1 MTDRWSLPGRPS
13 WTSRLRP
20 PKDIVVLTLA
30 TVGGL
35 ALVVWGWLM
44 QGSEYTPGLLLQFG
58 SSLVLIV
65 PLIVLGR
72 VLERRMQRT
81 QDALSSDLADIQA
94 QMRAARARLDTL
106 GETSRDG
113 LLDRHRRR
121 ELLLREAERTPTAER
136 LAALLHEAAG
146 LQAVDD
152 GGVRTRLPGSDLWL
166 RLDLRR
172 TAAPAQNQPSQPNQ
186 PNQRNQQNR
195 PNQQSQQN
203 QVQPGRSGDETLRLT
218 LEDRGGTAVAATAW
232 ARDEQASAAARRLTA
247 RRAGAV
253 PGTAS
258 AGAAAGLRDIDG
270 LLRLLVA
277 TLRTAIAARTG
288 QEQQDLGRLI
298 ELPNEQ
304 WAISADGLWCRQRYF
319 HIRTEQLLDARQ
331 DWRRYALA
339 KSWVDREHFLDAYR
353 TAHALLSRSASGSQ

>member
-1 MTDRWSLPGRPS
+1 MTDRGRLPWRPS
-13 WTSRLRP
+13 WTRRLRP
-20 PKDIVVLTLA
+20 PKDIAVLTLA
-30 TVGGL
+30 TLGGL
-35 ALVVWGWLM
+35 ALVMWGWLM
-44 QGSEYTPGLLLQFG
+44 QGEDYTPGLLLQFG

-72 VLERRMQRT
+72 VFERRMQRT

-94 QMRAARARLDTL
+94 QMRATHARLDTL

-121 ELLLREAERTPTAER
+121 EALLREAERAPTAPR
-136 LAALLHEAAG
+136 LAALLDEAAG

-152 GGVRTRLPGSDLWL
+152 AGIRTRLPGSDLWL

-172 TAAPAQNQPSQPNQ
+172 TTTAPHPPRPARNTEAALN
-186 PNQRNQQNR
+186 
-195 PNQQSQQN
+195 
-203 QVQPGRSGDETLRLT
+203 LT
-218 LEDRGGTAVAATAW
+218 LEDRGGTAASATTW

-247 RRAGAV
+247 RRT
-253 PGTAS
+253 GTAS
-258 AGAAAGLRDIDG
+258 TGPAAAALRDTDA

-288 QEQQDLGRLI
+288 QERQDLGRLI

-331 DWRRYALA
+331 DWRRHALA
-339 KSWVDREHFLDAYR
+339 KPWVDREHFLDAYR
-353 TAHALLSRSASGSQ
+353 TAHALLSAPAPAPR

>member
-1 MTDRWSLPGRPS
+1 MTDRGRLPGRPS
-13 WTSRLRP
+13 WTGRLRP
-20 PKDIVVLTLA
+20 PKDIAVLIIATL
-30 TVGGL
+30 VGL

-44 QGSEYTPGLLLQFG
+44 QGEEYTPGLLLQFG

-72 VLERRMQRT
+72 VFERRMQRT

-94 QMRAARARLDTL
+94 QMRATRARLDTL

-121 ELLLREAERTPTAER
+121 ELLLREAEREPTAER
-136 LAALLHEAAG
+136 LASLLHEAAG

-172 TAAPAQNQPSQPNQ
+172 TGAAQNQA
-186 PNQRNQQNR
+186 
-195 PNQQSQQN
+195 
-203 QVQPGRSGDETLRLT
+203 QPGRSADATLHLT
-218 LEDRGGTAVAATAW
+218 LEDRGGAAVSETAW
-232 ARDEQASAAARRLTA
+232 ARDERASAAARRLTA
-247 RRAGAV
+247 RRASAV
-253 PGTAS
+253 PGTVS
-258 AGAAAGLRDIDG
+258 AGTAAAALRDIDG
-270 LLRLLVA
+270 LLRPLVA

-339 KSWVDREHFLDAYR
+339 KPWVDREHFLDAYR
-353 TAHALLSRSASGSQ
+353 TAHALLSGSVSASR

>member
-1 MTDRWSLPGRPS
+1 MTDHGRLPWRP
-13 WTSRLRP
+13 WPSRLRP
-20 PKDIVVLTLA
+20 PGDITVLTVA
-30 TVGGL
+30 TLVGL

-44 QGSEYTPGLLLQFG
+44 QGEEYTPGLLLQFG

-65 PLIVLGR
+65 PLLVLGR
-72 VLERRMQRT
+72 VLERRLRST

-94 QMRAARARLDTL
+94 QMRATRARLDTL

-121 ELLLREAERTPTAER
+121 ELLLRDAERAPTADR
-136 LAALLHEAAG
+136 LAALLREAAG

-172 TAAPAQNQPSQPNQ
+172 NATPAVPPQA
-186 PNQRNQQNR
+186 
-195 PNQQSQQN
+195 
-203 QVQPGRSGDETLRLT
+203 QPGPSAGEVLSLM
-218 LEDRGGTAVAATAW
+218 LEDRGGSAVSETVW

-247 RRAGAV
+247 RRTGTV

-258 AGAAAGLRDIDG
+258 TVTAAAALRDIDG

-288 QEQQDLGRLI
+288 QEQQDLGRII

-339 KSWVDREHFLDAYR
+339 KPWVDREHFLDAYR
-353 TAHALLSRSASGSQ
+353 TAHALFSGASGSASGAQ

>member
-1 MTDRWSLPGRPS
+1 M
-13 WTSRLRP
+13 
-20 PKDIVVLTLA
+20 LTLA
-30 TVGGL
+30 TLGGL

-44 QGSEYTPGLLLQFG
+44 QGAEYTPGLLLQFG

-65 PLIVLGR
+65 PLIVIGR

-94 QMRAARARLDTL
+94 QMRATRARLDTL

-121 ELLLREAERTPTAER
+121 ELLLRDAERAPTAER

-172 TAAPAQNQPSQPNQ
+172 TAAAP
-186 PNQRNQQNR
+186 NQQN
-195 PNQQSQQN
+195 QA
-203 QVQPGRSGDETLRLT
+203 QPGRRTDETLHLT
-218 LEDRGGTAVAATAW
+218 LEDRGGAAASETAW
-232 ARDEQASAAARRLTA
+232 AREEQASAAARRLTA
-247 RRAGAV
+247 RRAVTV

-258 AGAAAGLRDIDG
+258 AGTAAAALRDIDG

-288 QEQQDLGRLI
+288 QEQQDFGRLI

-331 DWRRYALA
+331 DWRRYALT
-339 KSWVDREHFLDAYR
+339 KPWVDRDHFLDAYR
-353 TAHALLSRSASGSQ
+353 TAHVLLSGSGSGAQ

>member
-1 MTDRWSLPGRPS
+1 MTDRGRLPGRPWAS
-13 WTSRLRP
+13 TLRP
-20 PKDIVVLTLA
+20 PKDIALLTLA
-30 TVGGL
+30 TLGGL

-44 QGSEYTPGLLLQFG
+44 QGDEYTPGLLLQFG

-65 PLIVLGR
+65 PLLVLGR
-72 VLERRMQRT
+72 VLERRLQST

-94 QMRAARARLDTL
+94 QMRATRARLDTL
-106 GETSRDG
+106 GETSRNG

-121 ELLLREAERTPTAER
+121 ELLLHDAERAPTAER
-136 LAALLHEAAG
+136 LAALLREAAG

-152 GGVRTRLPGSDLWL
+152 GGVRTRLPDSDLWL

-172 TAAPAQNQPSQPNQ
+172 TTAPNSA
-186 PNQRNQQNR
+186 
-195 PNQQSQQN
+195 
-203 QVQPGRSGDETLRLT
+203 QPGRGADETLYMT
-218 LEDRGGTAVAATAW
+218 LEDRGGAPVSGTAW
-232 ARDEQASAAARRLTA
+232 ARDEEASAAARRLTA
-247 RRAGAV
+247 RRTGTV

-258 AGAAAGLRDIDG
+258 AGTAAAALRDIDG
-270 LLRLLVA
+270 LLRLLVT

-288 QEQQDLGRLI
+288 QGQQDLGRLI

-319 HIRTEQLLDARQ
+319 HIRTEQLLDSRQ

-339 KSWVDREHFLDAYR
+339 KPWVGREHFLDAYR
-353 TAHALLSRSASGSQ
+353 TAHALLSGSASQ

>member
-1 MTDRWSLPGRPS
+1 MTDRRSPPGRPS
-13 WTSRLRP
+13 WPSRLRL
-20 PKDIVVLTLA
+20 PKDIAVLTLA
-30 TVGGL
+30 TLGGL

-44 QGSEYTPGLLLQFG
+44 QGAEYTPGLLLQFG

-121 ELLLREAERTPTAER
+121 ELLLREAERAPTAER
-136 LAALLHEAAG
+136 LASLLHEAAG

-172 TAAPAQNQPSQPNQ
+172 TAAEPNQPNQ
-186 PNQRNQQNR
+186 PNQ
-195 PNQQSQQN
+195 QN
-203 QVQPGRSGDETLRLT
+203 QAQPGRSADETLHLT
-218 LEDRGGTAVAATAW
+218 LEDRGGEAASGTVW
-232 ARDEQASAAARRLTA
+232 ARDEQASAVARRLTA
-247 RRAGAV
+247 RRTGAV
-253 PGTAS
+253 PGRASTGTA
-258 AGAAAGLRDIDG
+258 ATALRDIDG

-288 QEQQDLGRLI
+288 QEPQDLGRLI

-331 DWRRYALA
+331 DWRRYTLT

-353 TAHALLSRSASGSQ
+353 TAHALLSGSASAS

>member
-1 MTDRWSLPGRPS
+1 MTDRRRLPEWPS

-20 PKDIVVLTLA
+20 PKDIAVLTLA
-30 TVGGL
+30 TLAGL

-44 QGSEYTPGLLLQFG
+44 QGQEYTPGLLLQFG

-94 QMRAARARLDTL
+94 QMRATRARLDTL

-121 ELLLREAERTPTAER
+121 ELLLREAERAPTAER
-136 LAALLHEAAG
+136 LASLLHEAAG
-146 LQAVDD
+146 LQAVFD

-172 TAAPAQNQPSQPNQ
+172 TAAVP
-186 PNQRNQQNR
+186 NQQNR
-195 PNQQSQQN
+195 QQNRQNQQN
-203 QVQPGRSGDETLRLT
+203 QAQPGRSADETLHLT
-218 LEDRGGTAVAATAW
+218 LEDRGGAVVSGTAW
-232 ARDEQASAAARRLTA
+232 ARDEQAPAAARRLTA
-247 RRAGAV
+247 RRAGTA

-258 AGAAAGLRDIDG
+258 AGSAAVALRDIDG
-270 LLRLLVA
+270 LLRVLVA

-339 KSWVDREHFLDAYR
+339 KPWVDREHFLDAYR
-353 TAHALLSRSASGSQ
+353 TAHALLSGSASPSQRTPQ

>member
-1 MTDRWSLPGRPS
+1 MTDRRSLPGRPP

-20 PKDIVVLTLA
+20 PKDIAVLTLA
-30 TVGGL
+30 TLVGL

-72 VLERRMQRT
+72 VFERRMQRT

-94 QMRAARARLDTL
+94 QMRATRARLDTL

-121 ELLLREAERTPTAER
+121 ELLLREAERAPTAER
-136 LAALLHEAAG
+136 LASLLHEAAG

-172 TAAPAQNQPSQPNQ
+172 TAAAQNP
-186 PNQRNQQNR
+186 
-195 PNQQSQQN
+195 
-203 QVQPGRSGDETLRLT
+203 VQPDRSTDETLHLT
-218 LEDRGGTAVAATAW
+218 LEDRGGTAVSGTAW
-232 ARDEQASAAARRLTA
+232 TRDEQASAAARRLTA
-247 RRAGAV
+247 RRAGAA

-258 AGAAAGLRDIDG
+258 AGTAAAALRDIDG

-288 QEQQDLGRLI
+288 QEPQDLGRLI

-319 HIRTEQLLDARQ
+319 HVRTEQLLDARQ
-331 DWRRYALA
+331 DWRRYALT
-339 KSWVDREHFLDAYR
+339 KPWVDREHFLDAHR
-353 TAHALLSRSASGSQ
+353 TAHALLSGPASPSQRTPQ

>member
-1 MTDRWSLPGRPS
+1 MTDRGRLPGRP
-13 WTSRLRP
+13 WTSTLRP
-20 PKDIVVLTLA
+20 PKDIAVLTLA
-30 TVGGL
+30 TLGGL
-35 ALVVWGWLM
+35 ALVVWGWLL
-44 QGSEYTPGLLLQFG
+44 QGDEYTPGLLLQFG

-65 PLIVLGR
+65 PLLVLGR
-72 VLERRMQRT
+72 VLERRLQSA
-81 QDALSSDLADIQA
+81 QAALSSDLADIQA
-94 QMRAARARLDTL
+94 QMRATRARLDTL

-121 ELLLREAERTPTAER
+121 ELLLRDAEREPTAKR
-136 LAALLHEAAG
+136 LAAVIREAAN

-172 TAAPAQNQPSQPNQ
+172 TTAPNSA
-186 PNQRNQQNR
+186 
-195 PNQQSQQN
+195 
-203 QVQPGRSGDETLRLT
+203 QPGRGGPDETLYLT
-218 LEDRGGTAVAATAW
+218 LEDRGGAPVSGTAW
-232 ARDEQASAAARRLTA
+232 ARDEEASAAARRLTA
-247 RRAGAV
+247 RRTGTG
-253 PGTAS
+253 PGTA
-258 AGAAAGLRDIDG
+258 AAALRDING
-270 LLRLLVA
+270 LLRLLVT

-319 HIRTEQLLDARQ
+319 HIRTEQLLDSRQ

-339 KSWVDREHFLDAYR
+339 KPWVGREQFLDAYR
-353 TAHALLSRSASGSQ
+353 TAHALLSGSASQ